1 LAKKKEIWSKKKPN
15 EEMATERRERK
26 WRKKNRNRQFVSSG
40 VSRHKSRLE
49 KKTRN
54 GGTGGGNLDT
64 RGDNGGNV
72 SRVVEV
78 LPQKKVIFL
87 SLPRNR

>member
-1 LAKKKEIWSKKKPN
+1 
-15 EEMATERRERK
+15 M
-26 WRKKNRNRQFVSSG
+26 
-40 VSRHKSRLE
+40 
-49 KKTRN
+49 
-54 GGTGGGNLDT
+54 DT

-87 SLPRNR
+87 SLPRNRWTRDDIVGLLSKNDQNKTSEDEKKKKRKQNFCYINI